1 MHLPELLLG
10 VSSLLFSAIN
20 LPVKP
25 WISRKLVHIGT
36 GTLLLNADISDPNV
50 INAIYTSS
58 LIVVTS
64 TTLNGIKHIS
74 KGRTSDGIIKDI
86 GIFSYVL
93 ACSMCL
99 LLEVPYSEMSPLFY
113 ADPAGAIFGRTI
125 DSQKLYE
132 NKTLAG
138 TSAVLSTAIITSSGG
153 LDEKLLSGVMI
164 MFIELFG
171 GKIDNALI
179 ASFLFLKY
187 FLINSL

>member
-1 MHLPELLLG
+1 MHLPELLVG
-10 VSSLLFSAIN
+10 VGSLLFSAVN

-25 WISRKLVHIGT
+25 WISRKIVHIGS

-50 INAIYTSS
+50 INAIYASS
-58 LIVVTS
+58 LIVG
-64 TTLNGIKHIS
+64 TTTTFNGIKHIS
-74 KGRTSDGIIKDI
+74 KGRTTDGIIKDI

-93 ACSMCL
+93 ACSMCI
-99 LLEVPYSEMSPLFY
+99 LLEVPYSEMTPLFY

-125 DSQKLYE
+125 DSPKLYE

-138 TSAVLSTAIITSSGG
+138 TSAVLSTAIMTSSGD
-153 LDEKLLSGVMI
+153 LDVKILSGVMI

-179 ASFLFLKY
+179 ASFNLFK
-187 FLINSL
+187 SP